1 MDWRSF
7 WDGDHPIYV
16 NQRHRTLH
24 DRRLA
29 DDIIAHID
37 RPGLTVLDYACGE
50 ATEAGRVASHCAQLI
65 LSDGAPSVREK
76 LESRYG
82 TTENIIIQSPEETA
96 AWPDGTIDLA
106 IINSLL
112 QYLSRDETA
121 ALMRRLHAK
130 LKPGGRLVIGDVID
144 PATGPLTDAVAL
156 LKFGAQGGFLV
167 AAFGGLVRTAL
178 GDYRKV
184 RGALGLTTWT
194 ESDFLAMLREAGF
207 EPKRLAINFG
217 HNQARMAF
225 EGWKRSELE
234 RR

>member
-16 NQRHRTLH
+16 NARHRTLH
-24 DRRLA
+24 DRGLA

-50 ATEAGRVASHCAQLI
+50 ATEADRVARHCGRLI
-65 LSDGAPSVREK
+65 LSDGAPSVRVK
-76 LESRYG
+76 LNERFAS
-82 TTENIIIQSPEETA
+82 NPHVDVQSPEETA
-96 AWPDGTIDLA
+96 DMPNGTVDLA

-112 QYLSRDETA
+112 QYLSPEETA
-121 ALMRRLHAK
+121 DLAAMIFAK
-130 LKPGGRLVIGDVID
+130 LKPGGRLVVGDVIAPD
-144 PATGPLTDAVAL
+144 VGPLTDATAL
-156 LKFGAQGGFLV
+156 LRFGARGGFLM
-167 AAFGGLVRTAL
+167 AAIGGLIRTAL

-194 ESDFLAMLREAGF
+194 EADFLSILRDAGF
-207 EPKRLAINFG
+207 QAQRLPINFG

-225 EGWKRSELE
+225 EGVKPI
-234 RR
+234 

>member
-16 NQRHRTLH
+16 NARHRLLH

-29 DDIIAHID
+29 DDIIAQIKSPD
-37 RPGLTVLDYACGE
+37 LTVLDYACGE
-50 ATEAGRVASHCAQLI
+50 ATEAGRVAAHCGRLI

-76 LESRYG
+76 LVSRFG
-82 TTENIIIQSPEETA
+82 AVATIDVQSPEETA
-96 AWPDGTIDLA
+96 LMPDGTLDLV

-121 ALMRRLHAK
+121 KLVAMLYAK
-130 LKPGGRLVIGDVID
+130 LKPGGRLVIGDVIAPD
-144 PATGPLTDAVAL
+144 TGPLTDAMAL
-156 LKFGAQGGFLV
+156 LRFGAEGGFFL
-167 AAFGGLVRTAL
+167 AALAGLVRTAL

-184 RGALGLTTWT
+184 RGALGLTTWAPD
-194 ESDFLAMLREAGF
+194 ECLALLRKAGF
-207 EPKRLAINFG
+207 NAQRLATNFG

-225 EGWKRSELE
+225 EGSKP
-234 RR
+234 